1 MKVKILKCEFEEFV
15 GTEQE
20 VYYQFSNGI
29 NFITSYGMVFVPKE
43 NYEVTEEGLSQKSLH
58 RRAAVVRAME
68 EIARCVNDEELFV
81 GLWLSEGVADG
92 DINQKT
98 TDEDLECYC
107 EDDTFKELMYTFLKL
122 MEMAREDGGLY
133 CDGITAF

>member
-1 MKVKILKCEFEEFV
+1 MKVKILKCEFEEFI

-58 RRAAVVRAME
+58 KRASMVRAMDN
-68 EIARCVNDEELFV
+68 IARSVNDEELVV
-81 GLWLSEGVADG
+81 GYWFSLGVADG
-92 DINQKT
+92 DITDKT
-98 TDEDLECYC
+98 TDEDLEGYC
-107 EDDTFKELMYTFLKL
+107 DDDTFKDLMHTFLVL
-122 MEMAREDGGLY
+122 MEEAKKDGGLY

>member
-43 NYEVTEEGLSQKSLH
+43 NYEVTEEGLSQNSLH
-58 RRAAVVRAME
+58 KRTAMVRAMDN
-68 EIARCVNDEELFV
+68 IARSVNNEELVV
-81 GLWLSEGVADG
+81 GYWFSLGVADG
-92 DINQKT
+92 DITDKT
-98 TDEDLECYC
+98 SDEDLEGYC
-107 EDDTFKELMYTFLKL
+107 DDDTFKELMYTFLKL
-122 MEMAREDGGLY
+122 MEMAREDGGIY